1 MRKEGMK
8 MKKILLSS
16 VLLLGALWAGAA
28 PVELVKDGKAVVE
41 IVLAKDAN
49 QGMKLAAED
58 LRFYLGKIS
67 GAELKI
73 VNSPTPDVK
82 NQIYVGESE
91 FTRKL
96 GFTPAKFDNSGF
108 EIVAK
113 DNYVILSGI
122 DRIRVNSP
130 WDLKK
135 WQDFCGE
142 KFTYT
147 QFGFGVG
154 VKGTPCTPLGINYE
168 DDTGT
173 WYAGSELLEQLG
185 VRFYAPYENGTV
197 IPEMKDVSVAE
208 QHLKS
213 EAAFATR
220 GWCYY
225 NAMRSDKDGIAWLK
239 RLKNGCNY
247 LTFGGHTTCAIF
259 ASKEQQELHPEYL
272 ACDSDGKPYSGY
284 PAGQGMPR
292 FGNPDFRKASVIL
305 MNKLFEADP
314 ELTYVSLGQPD
325 GGIKIDYRD
334 IGLYGKEG
342 DSMAQRIPNCYWDYT
357 VFLAKELKKSH
368 PNKFLMY
375 MAYGDTKMLPTNMK
389 SDDPDNI
396 IMFFAQGYSAYNAI
410 KCTAKVDRDERHK
423 WVDAVKQKNQGAGKS
438 LIWDYYLYYCSPS
451 RPRYPVFFTESL
463 QEEMKEYQPYASGK
477 FSELQAEWQVNGT
490 KQKDGFR
497 IGAPAIMHLMIY
509 WQNKLLWN
517 PNIDRK
523 AMLEEYYKLYF
534 GPAAAEMKEF
544 HEFAEAVWCRQ
555 ESRSITQYLGF
566 LKQADVD
573 KYFEI
578 LARARA
584 KAGKDTVYDKRIAA
598 MEEAYQPVKT
608 IFQNL
613 ERKGPDVPARNV
625 PNDMPLDG
633 DVAKSKYKDGWFELR
648 DKMTGN
654 VIQSNRTEVCI
665 AMSEDKTALYV
676 AAVCH
681 ENKMD
686 KIKAAAKRNDDAG
699 IFEDDVI
706 EVYLNSPECSYFKI
720 AVNPNGAVWDEST
733 DVSIIARDTL
743 PVLWNPGIKAV
754 VKKYDDRWTLEMRIP
769 TKDFGKTGPTKQ
781 YPWGI
786 QVGRTRCV
794 EGMEW
799 SSLGTGPGPYAA
811 LTEWGNLWVK

>member
-1 MRKEGMK
+1 M
-8 MKKILLSS
+8 LLFLTAA
-16 VLLLGALWAGAA
+16 VWAA
-28 PVELVKDGKAVVE
+28 PVELVKDGKAVAE
-41 IVLAKDAN
+41 IVIAKDAN

-58 LRFYLGKIS
+58 LQLYLGKIS

-113 DNYVILSGI
+113 DNYVILAGV
-122 DRIRVNSP
+122 DRIRISAP
-130 WDLKK
+130 WTLKK

-142 KFTYT
+142 KFTLDDL
-147 QFGFGVG
+147 GGIGVM
-154 VKGTPCTPLGINYE
+154 GTFCTPLGINFE

-197 IPEMKDVSVAE
+197 IPEMKDISVAE

-213 EAAFATR
+213 EAAFAVR
-220 GWCYY
+220 GWDYY
-225 NAMRSDKDGIAWLK
+225 GPMRSDKDGIAWLK
-239 RLKNGCNY
+239 RLKNGANISG
-247 LTFGGHTTCAIF
+247 LGGHTTLAIF
-259 ASKEQQELHPEYL
+259 ASKEQKELHPEYL
-272 ACDSDGKPYSGY
+272 ACGSDGKPYSGMHEL
-284 PAGQGMPR
+284 GIPR
-292 FGNPDFRKASVIL
+292 FGNPEFRRASVIL
-305 MNKLFEADP
+305 MNKLLEAVP
-314 ELTYVSLGQPD
+314 EYYSVSLGQPD
-325 GGIKIDYRD
+325 GGISIDYRD

-342 DSMAQRIPNCYWDYT
+342 DSMGQKVSNCYWDYT

-368 PNKFLMY
+368 PDKFLMY
-375 MAYGDTKMLPTNMK
+375 FAYGNTSMLPTNMK

-396 IMFFAQGYSAYNAI
+396 ILFLVQQSSASHVL
-410 KCTAKVDRDERHK
+410 KHDAKIYRDERRK
-423 WVDAVKQKNQGAGKS
+423 WLDALKPKGKS
-438 LIWDYYLYYCSPS
+438 GLWDYYLYYW
-451 RPRYPVFFTESL
+451 RGAPRFPVFFTESL
-463 QEEMKEYQPYASGK
+463 QEEMKEYQPHFSGK
-477 FSELQAEWQVNGT
+477 FSELAPGYEIPVTGEAAN
-490 KQKDGFR
+490 R
-497 IGAPAIMHLMIY
+497 IGLPAIIHLMIY

-523 AMLEEYYKLYF
+523 AMLEEYYRLYF

-555 ESRSITQYLGF
+555 ESRSVTQYVGF
-566 LKQADVD
+566 LKQADID

-598 MEEAYQPVKT
+598 MEEAYQPLKT
-608 IFQNL
+608 FFHDQQ
-613 ERKGPDVPARNV
+613 RKGPDVCACTV

-633 DVAKSKYKDGWFELR
+633 DVTKSKYKDGWFELR
-648 DKMTGN
+648 DKLTGN
-654 VIQSNRTEVCI
+654 AIQSNRTDACI
-665 AMSEDKTALYV
+665 AMSEDGSALYV
-676 AAVCH
+676 VVVCH

-686 KIKAAAKRNDDAG
+686 KIKAAVKHNDDAR
-699 IFEDDVI
+699 IFDDDVI
-706 EVYLNSPECSYFKI
+706 EVYINTPERSYFKI
-720 AVNPNGAVWDEST
+720 AVNPNEAVWDEST
-733 DVSIIARDTL
+733 DQSIIERDTL
-743 PVLWNPGIKAV
+743 EELWNPGTKAV
-754 VKKYDDRWTLEMRIP
+754 VKKYADRWTVEMRIP

-786 QVGRTRCV
+786 NVARTRFT

-799 SSLGTGPGPYAA
+799 SSLGTGPGPYARM
-811 LTEWGNLWVK
+811 TQWGNLWR

>member
-1 MRKEGMK
+1 M
-8 MKKILLSS
+8 LLFLTAA
-16 VLLLGALWAGAA
+16 VWAA
-28 PVELVKDGKAVVE
+28 PVELVKAGRAVAE

-49 QGMKLAAED
+49 QGMKLAADD
-58 LRFYLGKIS
+58 LQLYLGKIS

-82 NQIYVGESE
+82 NQVYVGESE

-113 DNYVILSGI
+113 DNSVILAGV
-122 DRIRVNSP
+122 DRIRINSP
-130 WDLKK
+130 WDLKR
-135 WQDFCGE
+135 WQEFCGE
-142 KFTYT
+142 KFTYYE
-147 QFGFGVG
+147 FGGGVG
-154 VKGTPCTPLGINYE
+154 VMGTFCTPLGINFE

-213 EAAFATR
+213 EAAFASR

-225 NAMRSDKDGIAWLK
+225 GPMHSDKDGIAWLK
-239 RLKNGCNY
+239 RLKNGSKSIG
-247 LTFGGHTTCAIF
+247 FGGHTTYAIF
-259 ASKEQQELHPEYL
+259 ASKEQHELHPEYL
-272 ACDSDGKPYSGY
+272 ACGEDGKPYPGY
-284 PAGQGMPR
+284 PDGRGMPR
-292 FGNPDFRKASVIL
+292 FGNPEFRRASVIL
-305 MNKLFEADP
+305 MNKLFEAVP
-314 ELTYVSLGQPD
+314 EYSAVSLGQPD
-325 GGIKIDYRD
+325 GGIRIDYRD

-342 DSMAQRIPNCYWDYT
+342 DSMEQRVSNCYWDYN

-368 PNKFLMY
+368 PDKFLMY
-375 MAYGDTKMLPTNMK
+375 FAYGNTKMLPTNMK

-396 IMFFAQGYSAYNAI
+396 ILFFAQGGGSVLKHDAKI
-410 KCTAKVDRDERHK
+410 KRDERRR
-423 WVDAVKQKNQGAGKS
+423 WIDALNPKGKS
-438 LIWDYYLYYCSPS
+438 AIWDYFLYGT
-451 RPRYPVFFTESL
+451 PRFPVFFTESL
-463 QEEMKEYQPYASGK
+463 QEEMKECQPYTSGK
-477 FSELQAEWQVNGT
+477 FIELGAGYEIPGT
-490 KQKDGFR
+490 KGEAANR
-497 IGAPAIMHLMIY
+497 IGLPAIKHLMLY
-509 WQNKLLWN
+509 WQNKLFWD

-523 AMLEEYYKLYF
+523 AMLEEYYRLYF

-555 ESRSITQYLGF
+555 ESRSVTQYTGF
-566 LKQADVD
+566 LKPADVD

-598 MEEAYQPVKT
+598 MEEAYQPLKT
-608 IFQNL
+608 FFQ
-613 ERKGPDVPARNV
+613 EQQRKGPDVRACKV

-633 DVAKSKYKDGWFELR
+633 DVTKSKYKDGWFDLR
-648 DKMTGN
+648 DKLTGN
-654 VIQSNRTEVCI
+654 AIQSNGTEACI
-665 AMSEDKTALYV
+665 AMSEDGTALYV
-676 AAVCH
+676 AVVCH

-686 KIKAAAKRNDDAG
+686 KIKALTKQNDATG
-699 IFEDDVI
+699 IFDDDVI
-706 EVYLNSPECSYFKI
+706 EVYVNTPERSYFKI
-720 AVNPNGAVWDEST
+720 AVNTNGAVWDETT
-733 DVSIIARDTL
+733 DVSILERDTL
-743 PVLWNPGIKAV
+743 AELWNPGIKAV

-786 QVGRTRCV
+786 QVCRTRCA

-799 SSLGTGPGPYAA
+799 SSLGTGPGDYAT
-811 LTEWGNLWVK
+811 LNQWGNLSAQ